1 MDDLLLSAIDQVP
14 FILAVCEGPEL
25 RVLTLSAATRSV
37 LPGREFR
44 GLPIRDVI
52 SDLVG
57 QQIVDAYYEVYR
69 TGTPVNGEEWRVHL
83 DQPDGSV
90 LEMYAS
96 FTITPWVVD
105 GERRGVVGVGLDV
118 TAMVRKRLDEA
129 AHLQRRYEQSRD
141 VVNALQRELLPAG
154 LPVLPGAQVAASYL
168 LADADTAAGGD
179 WFDAVAQHDGRV
191 ALTVGDVVGH
201 GVTASGVMGQLR
213 AVMQDRLDDGAGI
226 VEALGAAD
234 RLAARVPAAHA
245 TTVCQVL
252 LDPVTGAVTYCT
264 AGHPAPLVISAG
276 GETRYLEVTGG
287 APLGTGGEFPVGV
300 AHLDV
305 GDVLL
310 LYSDGILERPGRTH
324 AASQAELARVA
335 ADSALGR
342 ALHESD
348 ATAAERVCGQAVEML
363 VRATGHSDD
372 ITLLAVQR
380 VPVAAPLTMSLPAQP
395 VVLREARRALDRW
408 LDAVGATEQDVFVL
422 QHALGELMTNAI
434 EHAFDGVGASFDSPA
449 PSSSSSPSPSRLIV
463 SPASEARAGG
473 QQALLAEGSGP
484 SSSAAP
490 GSAGGNGG
498 PTIAVRVTLTP
509 GGVIEATVTD
519 RGRWREPE
527 RQPTRGRGLALTAQ
541 LVDSLRVE
549 PGTDGTVAEIRHALV
564 RPARL
569 LDVRQHTAP
578 THTRPARDEP
588 QFRVLEQPGG
598 HETDVLLVGPLD
610 TTTAFQAHQ
619 ELLRRSR
626 GGTVPMTVDLSAVTH
641 LSSAGV
647 SALHQVAEQHAEQK
661 AALTLRA
668 ASGSPAQVVLEMV
681 ALDHLTPTTS
691 V

>member
-1 MDDLLLSAIDQVP
+1 MDDLLLTAIDQVP
-14 FILAVCEGPEL
+14 LILAVCEGPEL
-25 RVLTLSAATRSV
+25 RVLSLSAATRVV

-44 GLPIRDVI
+44 GVPIRDVI

-57 QQIVDAYYEVYR
+57 QQIVDAYYEVYN
-69 TGTPVNGEEWRVHL
+69 TGEPVTGQEWRVHL
-83 DQPDGSV
+83 DQPDGSL
-90 LEMYAS
+90 LEMYAN
-96 FTITPWVVD
+96 FTITPWLVG
-105 GERRGVVGVGLDV
+105 GERRGVIGVGFDV
-118 TAMVRKRLDEA
+118 TAMVRERQEQTA
-129 AHLQRRYEQSRD
+129 SLQRRYEESRD
-141 VVNALQRELLPAG
+141 VVTALQRELLPTG

-226 VEALGAAD
+226 LEAIAAAD

-252 LDPVTGAVTYCT
+252 LDPATGSVTYCT
-264 AGHPAPLVISAG
+264 AGHPPPLVVSADG
-276 GETRYLEVTGG
+276 TTRYLRSTGG
-287 APLGTGGEFPVGV
+287 APLGTSGSFPLGV
-300 AHLDV
+300 AQLDV

-310 LYSDGILERPGRTH
+310 LYTDGILERPGRTH
-324 AASQAELARVA
+324 EASQAELAKVA

-342 ALHESD
+342 ALHDTEV
-348 ATAAERVCGQAVEML
+348 TAAERVCGQAVEML

-380 VPVAAPLTMSLPAQP
+380 MPVAPPLELTLPPRP
-395 VVLREARRALDRW
+395 VVLRDARHALGAW

-422 QHALGELMTNAI
+422 QHALGELVTNAI
-434 EHAFDGVGASFDSPA
+434 EHAFDGPDPSGAVPE
-449 PSSSSSPSPSRLIV
+449 V
-463 SPASEARAGG
+463 TVRA
-473 QQALLAEGSGP
+473 
-484 SSSAAP
+484 
-490 GSAGGNGG
+490 
-498 PTIAVRVTLTP
+498 TLTP
-509 GGVIEATVTD
+509 AGVIEATVTD

-549 PGTDGTVAEIRHALV
+549 PGTNGTVAQVRHALV

-569 LDVRQHTAP
+569 LDVRQHPAP
-578 THTRPARDEP
+578 TPAQPRNPEEP
-588 QFRVLEQPGG
+588 PFRLLEQPGG
-598 HETDVLLVGPLD
+598 RETDVRIEGPLD
-610 TTTAFQAHQ
+610 TTTAFQARQ

-626 GGTVPMTVDLSAVTH
+626 GGTVPMTVDLSAVTQ

-647 SALHQVAEQHAEQK
+647 SALHQVAAQHAEQK

-668 ASGSPAQVVLEMV
+668 ASGSPAQVVLELV
-681 ALDHLTPTTS
+681 ALDHLTLSTS
-691 V
+691 D

>member
-69 TGTPVNGEEWRVHL
+69 TGAPVNGEEWRVHL

-90 LEMYAS
+90 LEMYAN

-105 GERRGVVGVGLDV
+105 GERRGVVGVGFDV
-118 TAMVRKRLDEA
+118 TDMVRKRVDEA

-179 WFDAVAQHDGRV
+179 WFDAVPQPGGRV

-213 AVMQDRLDDGAGI
+213 AVIQDRLSDGAGI
-226 VEALGAAD
+226 VEALQAAD

-252 LDPVTGAVTYCT
+252 FDPVSGAVTYCT
-264 AGHPAPLVISAG
+264 AGHPPPLVISAG
-276 GETRYLEVTGG
+276 GRTRYLDGTGG
-287 APLGTGGEFPVGV
+287 APLGTGGTFPVGV
-300 AHLDV
+300 AHLEV

-310 LYSDGILERPGRTH
+310 LYSDGILERPGRTY
-324 AASQAELARVA
+324 AASQAELARIA

-348 ATAAERVCGQAVEML
+348 ATAAERVCGQAVELL
-363 VRATGHSDD
+363 VRATGHLDD

-380 VPVAAPLTMSLPAQP
+380 VPVAGALTLSLPARP
-395 VVLREARRALDRW
+395 VVLREARRALDGW
-408 LDAVGATEQDVFVL
+408 LDGVGATEQDVFVL

-434 EHAFDGVGASFDSPA
+434 EHAFDGVA
-449 PSSSSSPSPSRLIV
+449 
-463 SPASEARAGG
+463 AGSVVD
-473 QQALLAEGSGP
+473 GSGP
-484 SSSAAP
+484 P
-490 GSAGGNGG
+490 VDGSASSGPSPDGGRG
-498 PTIAVRVTLTP
+498 PKVTLRATLTP
-509 GGVIEATVTD
+509 AGVIEATVTD
-519 RGRWREPE
+519 QGRWREPE

-549 PGTDGTVAEIRHALV
+549 PGADGTVAQVRHTLV

-569 LDVRQHTAP
+569 LDVHQHPAP
-578 THTRPARDEP
+578 TPTQTRKTPDEP
-588 QFRVLEQPGG
+588 EFRVLEQPGG
-598 HETDVLLVGPLD
+598 HETDVLLEGPLD
-610 TTTAFQAHQ
+610 TTTAFQARQ

-626 GGTVPMTVDLSAVTH
+626 GGTVAMTVDLSAVTH

>member
-1 MDDLLLSAIDQVP
+1 MDELLLTAIDQVP
-14 FILAVCEGPEL
+14 FILAVCEGPQL
-25 RVLTLSAATRSV
+25 RVLTLSAATRAV

-44 GLPIRDVI
+44 GLPIRDVL

-57 QQIVDAYYEVYR
+57 QQIVDAYHEVYR
-69 TGTPVNGEEWRVHL
+69 TGEPVNGQEWRVHL

-90 LEMYAS
+90 LEMYAN
-96 FTITPWVVD
+96 FTITPWLAD
-105 GERRGVVGVGLDV
+105 GERRGVIGVGFDV
-118 TAMVRKRLDEA
+118 TEMVRKRQDSAAEA
-129 AHLQRRYEQSRD
+129 AHLQRRYEQSLE
-141 VVNALQRELLPAG
+141 VVNALQRELLPVG

-179 WFDAVAQHDGRV
+179 WFDAVVQHDGRL

-213 AVMQDRLDDGAGI
+213 AVMQDRLDNGAGI

-245 TTVCQVL
+245 TTVCLVL
-252 LDPVTGAVTYCT
+252 LDPVTGSVAYCT
-264 AGHPAPLVISAG
+264 AGHPPPLVVSADG
-276 GETRYLEVTGG
+276 SARFLPGTGG
-287 APLGTGGEFPVGV
+287 APLGTGGSFPLR
-300 AHLDV
+300 ATQLDV

-324 AASQAELARVA
+324 ETSRAELARVV

-342 ALHESD
+342 ALHDSD
-348 ATAAERVCGQAVEML
+348 ATPAERVCSQAVEML

-380 VPVAAPLTMSLPAQP
+380 VPVAPELALSLPPEPA
-395 VVLREARRALDRW
+395 VLRQARRSLGGW
-408 LDAVGATEQDVFVL
+408 LDALGATEQDVFVL

-434 EHAFDGVGASFDSPA
+434 EHAFARSA
-449 PSSSSSPSPSRLIV
+449 PPPPPSAAAETGSPSAAPPLLPAAGEAG
-463 SPASEARAGG
+463 SPNG
-473 QQALLAEGSGP
+473 GSGP
-484 SSSAAP
+484 KVS
-490 GSAGGNGG
+490 
-498 PTIAVRVTLTP
+498 VRATLTP

-519 RGRWREPE
+519 GGRWRPPE
-527 RQPTRGRGLALTAQ
+527 REPTRGRGLALAAQ

-549 PGTDGTVAEIRHALV
+549 PGTDGTVAQVRHALV
-564 RPARL
+564 RPAKL
-569 LDVRQHTAP
+569 LDVRRQTAP
-578 THTRPARDEP
+578 TPPRLPDEP
-588 QFRVLEQPGG
+588 PYRVLEQPGG
-598 HETDVLLVGPLD
+598 QETDVRVEGPLD
-610 TTTAFQAHQ
+610 TTTASQARQ

-626 GGTVPMTVDLSAVTH
+626 GGTVAMTVDLSAVTH

-647 SALHQVAEQHAEQK
+647 SALHHVAEQHAEQN

-681 ALDHLTPTTS
+681 ALPHLTPSTS
-691 V
+691 G